1 MLVSSVVPGKPF
13 VMTST
18 IRKSFEMILMAVG
31 QRWPI
36 LLHGPAGSGKT
47 SIINMLAEIS
57 GNQGTFCCSSSS
69 HAK

>member
-1 MLVSSVVPGKPF
+1 MPGKPF

-18 IRKSFEMILMAVG
+18 IRRNFEMTLMAVG

-47 SIINMLAEIS
+47 AIINTLAEIS
-57 GNQGTFCCSSSS
+57 QNQGTFCCSSSS